1 MKKPKDYSTIIFCAF
16 RYALGRRTYIVS
28 TVANFIRDNLQ
39 YMQTK
44 DIKLMIKEIVEK
56 NKTHS
61 RGDIEYNELGD
72 PCDVKVWL
80 GLQKRLKEEVA
91 LREGQ
96 HGH

>member
-28 TVANFIRDNLQ
+28 TVANFIRDNIQ
-39 YMQTK
+39 YIQTR
-44 DIKLMIKEIVEK
+44 DIELMIKEIEEK

-61 RGDIEYNELGD
+61 HGDTFYHDLGD

-80 GLQKRLKEEVA
+80 GLKKRLKEEVGR
-91 LREGQ
+91 REG
-96 HGH
+96 H